1 LEFFVKRIAFFDVL
15 ACTLLCA
22 TWTGERVFR
31 KWNRFLR
38 SAGRVKPTVNEP

>member
-1 LEFFVKRIAFFDVL
+1 MHIALRHLDWR
-15 ACTLLCA
+15 A
-22 TWTGERVFR
+22 RVPEMEPLSE